1 MLKSP
6 PNTPQERDAFRIF
19 HFSGHF
25 IMQCTSCR
33 LHSDNLREYSRAVD
47 LGSNRKTIETIYLC
61 AACRVIN
68 AINPKYV
75 MKRIHRDPVSGAV
88 AHPA

>member
-1 MLKSP
+1 MAHAMLTKRTKKKTFP
-6 PNTPQERDAFRIF
+6 R

-25 IMQCTSCR
+25 DMQCTSCR
-33 LHSDNLREYSRAVD
+33 LHSENLREYSRALD

-75 MKRIHRDPVSGAV
+75 LKRVHRDHA
-88 AHPA
+88 PAAYPA

>member
-1 MLKSP
+1 
-6 PNTPQERDAFRIF
+6 
-19 HFSGHF
+19 
-25 IMQCTSCR
+25 MQCTSCR

-47 LGSNRKTIETIYLC
+47 LGGNRKTIETIFLC

-75 MKRIHRDPVSGAV
+75 MKRVHRDPVHGAA

>member
-1 MLKSP
+1 MAHLMLVRVHSP
-6 PNTPQERDAFRIF
+6 RAGAQFRTR
-19 HFSGHF
+19 

-47 LGSNRKTIETIYLC
+47 LGSNRKTIETILLC
-61 AACRVIN
+61 AACRVLN

-75 MKRIHRDPVSGAV
+75 MRR
-88 AHPA
+88 AHIDQPRAMTPA